1 MKILGV
7 ILLSF
12 FYLNSPVVFGLF
24 GSNKP
29 STQKTAHHKKE
40 NRKKPKGHLL
50 KLLDKTER
58 HLRKYNKGEETAHC
72 IKQQKQG
79 SLLSNKCKK
88 LLGISIQNRKPLV
101 TTQQSVSP
109 IAPAQQQIA
118 PQQQSDSNVGA
129 SLLGGILGN
138 LTKDVDP
145 KAATGGDEEASSEG
159 DSNVDPDATTGGDDE
174 ANSEGDSN
182 VDPDAAT
189 DGDEEA
195 NSEGGSNVD
204 PDAATDGDDT
214 TDSTTQPVEDNDSKD
229 DEANSEEDNNV
240 DPDIGD
246 GSMNEEEINPDATDE
261 ENSQ

>member
-50 KLLDKTER
+50 KLLDKTDR

-88 LLGISIQNRKPLV
+88 LLGISIPNRKPLA

-118 PQQQSDSNVGA
+118 PQQQQQQQQQQQSDSNVGA
-129 SLLGGILGN
+129 SLFGGILGN

-145 KAATGGDEEASSEG
+145 KAATGGDDEANSEG
-159 DSNVDPDATTGGDDE
+159 DNNVDPDATTDGDEE

-195 NSEGGSNVD
+195 NSEGDSNVD
-204 PDAATDGDDT
+204 PDAATDGD
-214 TDSTTQPVEDNDSKD
+214 E
-229 DEANSEEDNNV
+229 EANSEEDNNV
-240 DPDIGD
+240 DPNIGD
-246 GSMNEEEINPDATDE
+246 GSMNEEEINPDATDHTTPH
-261 ENSQ
+261 